1 MGRMDSARVVEL
13 TQALRAAGAADL
25 AGVTADRAKALFGAS
40 EVDLLVIDY
49 RSSTLSNVLGAA
61 EPQPVDSTPAGR
73 VFASQQTAV
82 TSGARG
88 GYRALLPVTARGNR
102 IGVLSLVL
110 PRRPDPELVA
120 NLEAVATI
128 LGHELVAADD
138 VTDTYRR
145 VRRSA
150 RLTLAAE
157 MQWDLLPGRGVA
169 TSDYTF
175 SGQLEPAYAVCGDT
189 FDWAADADGLTV
201 AVLNGMNEGMPAA
214 MLTSFAISALR
225 NARRSGDD
233 IAEQAAFA
241 SDMMYS
247 QYGGESPLATLL
259 LRYQPGTGT
268 LLVVDAGSPLLLRV
282 RSASIELIEL
292 DHQLPLGMS
301 QETRYVEQ
309 PVSVRAGDRLVV
321 VSDGVHGALDS
332 GDQAYSLHALASVLR
347 RTSMQP
353 TGEAIRT
360 VIRDVISYHGRDLD
374 DDAVV
379 VALDI
384 H

>member
-1 MGRMDSARVVEL
+1 MDSARVFEL
-13 TQALRAAGAADL
+13 TQALHAATAADL
-25 AGVTADRAKALFGAS
+25 GNVVAGRAKALFGAS
-40 EVDLLVIDY
+40 DVDLLVIDY
-49 RSSTLSNVLGAA
+49 RSSSLSSAMSAA
-61 EPQPVDSTPAGR
+61 EPLAVDSTPAGR
-73 VFASQQTAV
+73 VFASQQSASTD
-82 TSGARG
+82 GASG

-102 IGVLSLVL
+102 IGVLALTL
-110 PRRPDPELVA
+110 PQRPDPEVEAELA
-120 NLEAVATI
+120 AVATT
-128 LGHELVAADD
+128 LGHELVAADY
-138 VTDTYRR
+138 VTDAYRR

-157 MQWDLLPGRGVA
+157 MQWDTLPGRGVA
-169 TSDYTF
+169 TSDYAF

-189 FDWAADADGLTV
+189 FDWASDADGLTV

-247 QYGGESPLATLL
+247 QYGGESQLATLL
-259 LRYQPGTGT
+259 LRYEPGTGT

-282 RSASIELIEL
+282 RSSSVELIEL

-309 PVSVRAGDRLVV
+309 RVPVRAGDRLVV
-321 VSDGVHGALDS
+321 VSDGVHAAVDS
-332 GDQAYSLHALASVLR
+332 NEQAYSVQALASALR
-347 RTSMQP
+347 RTRMQP
-353 TGEAIRT
+353 SGEAIRT
-360 VIRDVISYHGRDLD
+360 VIRDVISYHGTDLD